1 MHFVYPNLLWLLVPC
16 LILCA
21 YLAKRNRQQT
31 LIASHIAKAMGLE
44 RAKNNTLASLLAL
57 AWSIAIIALAGP
69 SLKPTERPS
78 VQSSD
83 ARVVIMDM
91 SLSMYARDISPS
103 RLEQA
108 RFKVT
113 DLLNQWQDGQT
124 GLVIYAGDAYSVSPL
139 TRDTNVLLNQLPLLS
154 PDIMPYPGARADKAV
169 ELAISMLTDAG
180 FQAGQIILVADDLSQ
195 IETQGILEHLDA
207 RWELAILGVATE
219 TGAPIPLPQGGM
231 LQSSSGTTV
240 VASSNFNNM
249 SRLARES
256 GGLFLPVQHHNADV
270 AAIATLSER
279 VNSTDTGSDRRQ
291 IETWQNQGF
300 WLVIPL
306 LIMALLMFRRGV
318 FYSLPLMML
327 GLTSTNVE
335 ASPWHNHDQKAHQ
348 AFQNGDYQSAQQQFS
363 DPEWLGAA
371 AYQAG
376 DFDTAIDVLTGI
388 ETQDAQYNL
397 GNALAQS
404 GQLEQAAE
412 QYRRV
417 LDTDPNNTDARH
429 NLDLVERLLEE
440 QQQSPQDNNQADD
453 QQSQSNSSESD
464 SSDSNDADNNQNQ
477 ENQSDDDMSADAQ
490 SADAQSAD
498 AQSSDEE
505 SEQQQSDQPQ
515 SSSEQETAEQSAPED
530 EQSESENEAEPDST
544 NGDTPPEE
552 QSKDSASGQQSLEQ
566 QAPEQQ
572 DPEANQVELANED
585 TIDPQTQRDL
595 RRLDQVEAARDPSRL
610 IRAQLQLQAQQKPQ
624 PPVTEKT
631 W

>member
-1 MHFVYPNLLWLLVPC
+1 MHFVYPKLLWLLVPS
-16 LILCA
+16 LILCV
-21 YLAKRNRQQT
+21 YLTKRTRQQT

-44 RAKNNTLASLLAL
+44 RGKKTTLASLLAV
-57 AWSIAIIALAGP
+57 AWSVAIIALAGP

-124 GLVIYAGDAYSVSPL
+124 GLVVYAGDAYSVSPL
-139 TRDTNVLLNQLPLLS
+139 TKDTNVLLNQLPLLS
-154 PDIMPYPGARADKAV
+154 PEIMPYPGARADKAV

-231 LQSSSGTTV
+231 LQLSNGTTV
-240 VASSNFNNM
+240 VASSSFDNM

-270 AAIATLSER
+270 AAIASLSER
-279 VNSTDTGSDRRQ
+279 VNSTDTSSDRRQ

-300 WLVIPL
+300 WLIIPL

-318 FYSLPLMML
+318 FYCIPLMVL
-327 GLTSTNVE
+327 GLPSVNVE
-335 ASPWHNHDQKAHQ
+335 ASPWHNNDQKAHQ

-376 DFDTAIDVLTGI
+376 DFDTAIDVLSGI

-404 GQLEQAAE
+404 GQLEEAAE

-417 LDTDPNNTDARH
+417 LDADPNNTDAQH
-429 NLDLVERLLEE
+429 NLELVEQLLEE
-440 QQQSPQDNNQADD
+440 QQQSPQDSNQTDD
-453 QQSQSNSSESD
+453 QPSQSD
-464 SSDSNDADNNQNQ
+464 SSENDSTESNDADSDQNQ
-477 ENQSDDDMSADAQ
+477 ENQPSDDMSADAQ
-490 SADAQSAD
+490 SADAQS
-498 AQSSDEE
+498 SNEE

-515 SSSEQETAEQSAPED
+515 PSPEQDTADVSASEDKQTESQS
-530 EQSESENEAEPDST
+530 EAEPDST
-544 NGDTPPEE
+544 NGDAPPEE
-552 QSKDSASGQQSLEQ
+552 KSQDNTSEQQSLEQ
-566 QAPEQQ
+566 QGF
-572 DPEANQVELANED
+572 EANQAELANED
-585 TIDPQTQRDL
+585 AIDPQTQRDL